1 MLILNSK
8 TTIITQD
15 NKNIVFSFINS
26 VEITSSSNNLTST
39 ALITIPRKLT
49 FEGKNIVAGLNTLI
63 RRGDYV
69 EIELGY
75 FPNLRRVFIGYITEI
90 DINSPMKIRCE
101 DEMYLLKNKMVIFPT
116 NLNKPVTGIT
126 KINLKDFLRDQ
137 IFNDLLG
144 VEWRCLIDEVEI
156 PIIRFNCTAARCLDI
171 IKDKFPPI
179 SFYFE
184 MYKSGNQMFSRFNA
198 AFVSDVSQGYRVDF
212 NFENDIIDYNNL
224 KYQREED
231 IQLEIKGTS
240 INPSDNSRI
249 SVLLY
254 WDGKQTKWADNP
266 ENPSGLGAHR
276 QLYTTKYQTEAELKE
291 FVLEEMKKLRYTGY
305 VGTFLTFGEPYVQPG
320 WTVRLESLK
329 YPERNGTYL
338 VKSVT
343 RKFGTSGYRQLIE
356 VGIKINN

>member
-126 KINLKDFLRDQ
+126 KINLR
-137 IFNDLLG
+137 
-144 VEWRCLIDEVEI
+144 
-156 PIIRFNCTAARCLDI
+156 
-171 IKDKFPPI
+171 
-179 SFYFE
+179 
-184 MYKSGNQMFSRFNA
+184 
-198 AFVSDVSQGYRVDF
+198 
-212 NFENDIIDYNNL
+212 
-224 KYQREED
+224 
-231 IQLEIKGTS
+231 TS
-240 INPSDNSRI
+240 
-249 SVLLY
+249 
-254 WDGKQTKWADNP
+254 
-266 ENPSGLGAHR
+266 
-276 QLYTTKYQTEAELKE
+276 
-291 FVLEEMKKLRYTGY
+291 
-305 VGTFLTFGEPYVQPG
+305 
-320 WTVRLESLK
+320 
-329 YPERNGTYL
+329 
-338 VKSVT
+338 
-343 RKFGTSGYRQLIE
+343 
-356 VGIKINN
+356 